1 MFLIKKNFLSL
12 LIIFTFLFGIGL
24 SFPQAT
30 IAADGS
36 GTCALSP
43 SQVIENTD
51 TTLTFVFTVAET
63 MDGGSITIEIPGGWS
78 VPQSSSGTAGY
89 TVGTSTGTIGTL
101 TFSSQTITV
110 PITTLASAQTIT
122 VVYGSGGSNS
132 SARVPS
138 TVGRGGSYP
147 ISVSSKVSVG
157 GTLTAISS
165 LPSIEVVAR
174 PEIDSTAPVTTLITP
189 SDEEIIRTSNYIIT
203 GTAID
208 SGGSTPAWVKVGIN
222 DVWYEADVV
231 GQSFSTWEY
240 QWLDIFEGTYIIKT
254 KSADWIGN
262 NEVPGEGITI
272 TVNFEDED
280 EQIEYEESEQEQG
293 ASDEEIAETEL
304 IRELQLQ
311 IIALQEQII
320 EVLTR
325 LINLLQI

>member
-1 MFLIKKNFLSL
+1 MINKK
-12 LIIFTFLFGIGL
+12 FLFIFVSVFLFSIFGL
-24 SFPQAT
+24 LKLAM
-30 IAADGS
+30 AADGS
-36 GTCALSP
+36 GTCNLSP
-43 SQVIENTD
+43 IQVIENID
-51 TTLTFVFTVAET
+51 TTLTFTFTAEET
-63 MDGGSITIEIPGGWS
+63 MDGGSITIEVPGGWS
-78 VPQSSSGTAGY
+78 APQASSGTAGY
-89 TVGTSTGTIGTL
+89 TVATSTGTIGAL
-101 TFSSQTITV
+101 SFSSQTITV
-110 PITTLASAQTIT
+110 PITGLANTQIITI
-122 VVYGSGGSNS
+122 VYGSGGGTS
-132 SARVPS
+132 STRVPS
-138 TVGRGGSYP
+138 AVGRGGSYS
-147 ISVSSKVSVG
+147 ISVSAKSGAG
-157 GTLTAISS
+157 GALTAISS

-280 EQIEYEESEQEQG
+280 EQIEDEESEQEQG

-320 EVLTR
+320 EVLIS